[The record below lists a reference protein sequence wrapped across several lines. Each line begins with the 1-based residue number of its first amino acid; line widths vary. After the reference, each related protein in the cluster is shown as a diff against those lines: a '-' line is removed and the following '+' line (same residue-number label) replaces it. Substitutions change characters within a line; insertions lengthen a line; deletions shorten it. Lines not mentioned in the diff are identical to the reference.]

1 MIRVNLIPAQETQ
14 RAAGRQ
20 RDLAVGAVAMAA
32 VVLLFVLAHVWQSV
46 RLRAGE
52 SRLARLNEE
61 IAQLQGPFADVSRME
76 QHKAELRE
84 KLRVI
89 SQLEARKVGPVR
101 ILADL
106 AAATPDKLW
115 LTELTDTG
123 GTVKISGLGVDE
135 HVVADFLRR
144 LGTLPFL
151 HRVDLD
157 ETSQVDEAGAKLK
170 KFMIQGRI
178 DYAATAQGATQAAS
192 AAPPAPAGGAR

>member
-1 MIRVNLIPAQETQ
+1 MIRVNLIPAQEAQ

-20 RDLAVGAVAMAA
+20 RDLAVGVVAVAA
-32 VVLLFVLAHVWQSV
+32 VVLLLFLAHVWQSV
-46 RLRAGE
+46 RLHSGE
-52 SRLARLNEE
+52 ARLAELNER

-106 AAATPDKLW
+106 AAVTPEKLW
-115 LTELTDTG
+115 ITELADNG

-144 LGTLPFL
+144 LGNLPFL

-170 KFMIQGRI
+170 KFMIQGQI
-178 DYAATAQGATQAAS
+178 DYAATAPGTAQAA
-192 AAPPAPAGGAR
+192 ATPVAPGGGAR